1 MQNDDNDGQADS
13 VTNGNDTE
21 ADPDSKDE
29 DINYSKIARVDEEV
43 SEMANAPDT
52 EVVDAIGD
60 SMMAGTENSKMADNE
75 DSKMADTEDS
85 KMADT
90 KDSKMADT
98 KDSKMADHVSMS
110 PEDGVP
116 DMPPLEDESSDDDL
130 FRWPISRFFFVL
142 KYWSKQIECLNI
154 VRTYQYINQFFLSQ
168 LSSKPPPASGIS
180 KNTNFDDLFGS
191 SSDDDLFKNWGNVF
205 KKQCFLI

>member
-13 VTNGNDTE
+13 VINGNDTE

-43 SEMANAPDT
+43 SKMANARDT
-52 EVVDAIGD
+52 EVGDAIGD
-60 SMMAGTENSKMADNE
+60 SKMAGTGN
-75 DSKMADTEDS
+75 SKMADTEDS

-130 FRWPISRFFFVL
+130 FR
-142 KYWSKQIECLNI
+142 
-154 VRTYQYINQFFLSQ
+154 
-168 LSSKPPPASGIS
+168 
-180 KNTNFDDLFGS
+180 
-191 SSDDDLFKNWGNVF
+191 
-205 KKQCFLI
+205 

>member
-21 ADPDSKDE
+21 ADPDSNDE

-43 SEMANAPDT
+43 SKMANARDT
-52 EVVDAIGD
+52 EVGDAIGD
-60 SMMAGTENSKMADNE
+60 SKMAGTGN
-75 DSKMADTEDS
+75 SKMADTE
-85 KMADT
+85 
-90 KDSKMADT
+90 DSKMADT

-130 FRWPISRFFFVL
+130 LR
-142 KYWSKQIECLNI
+142 
-154 VRTYQYINQFFLSQ
+154 
-168 LSSKPPPASGIS
+168 
-180 KNTNFDDLFGS
+180 
-191 SSDDDLFKNWGNVF
+191 
-205 KKQCFLI
+205 